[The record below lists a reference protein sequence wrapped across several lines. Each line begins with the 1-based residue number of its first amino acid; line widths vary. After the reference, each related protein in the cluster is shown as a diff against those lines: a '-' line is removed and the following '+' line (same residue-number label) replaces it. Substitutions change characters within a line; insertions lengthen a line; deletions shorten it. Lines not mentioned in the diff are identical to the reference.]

1 MPEVFSE
8 ERELIDHSQDPPT
21 ANHQTNKGNNS
32 PLVGKKS
39 STGTATVASS
49 TIKKAPTITLAAK
62 ENLFDW
68 AEPLL
73 DELAEEVTTEGTDAK
88 KALQKSLTA
97 NLEKKYAQAQSLCKT
112 VSTSEKDVSERE
124 QLEESMKDVSLLVEL
139 LMQELEQGNNSS
151 EKSNVAVQTG
161 LEEEEEKEK
170 QAFELEEKLLA
181 EEIKSSHLETVNSE
195 LQLALADALAENKD
209 LVRLEEEYGRG
220 LRQPLI

>member
-1 MPEVFSE
+1 
-8 ERELIDHSQDPPT
+8 
-21 ANHQTNKGNNS
+21 
-32 PLVGKKS
+32 
-39 STGTATVASS
+39 
-49 TIKKAPTITLAAK
+49 
-62 ENLFDW
+62 
-68 AEPLL
+68 
-73 DELAEEVTTEGTDAK
+73 
-88 KALQKSLTA
+88 
-97 NLEKKYAQAQSLCKT
+97 
-112 VSTSEKDVSERE
+112 
-124 QLEESMKDVSLLVEL
+124 MKDVSLLVEL

-220 LRQPLI
+220 LR

>member
-1 MPEVFSE
+1 M
-8 ERELIDHSQDPPT
+8 
-21 ANHQTNKGNNS
+21 
-32 PLVGKKS
+32 
-39 STGTATVASS
+39 
-49 TIKKAPTITLAAK
+49 
-62 ENLFDW
+62 
-68 AEPLL
+68 
-73 DELAEEVTTEGTDAK
+73 
-88 KALQKSLTA
+88 TA

-220 LRQPLI
+220 LR